1 MPESKCRCGMYE
13 GACPRHDSY
22 YASVDNVEKE
32 EPPFDYKKWA
42 EELRALFKNWALF
55 KNYDD
60 SGNVV

>member
-1 MPESKCRCGMYE
+1 MPASKVKIDCECFVCQAYVLGRE
-13 GACPRHDSY
+13 

-42 EELRALFKNWALF
+42 NELRSLF